1 MKFVTHEHRFGEHLI
16 KSQFPSAWNDI
27 CDVISSVSDDDI
39 IKLHE
44 GNYSKQKSISKAL
57 NHLFRNRFVEKNG
70 RRNLTY
76 SLTVLTSGLTATDQ
90 MGFGG

>member
-1 MKFVTHEHRFGEHLI
+1 MKFVTHEHRFGENLI

-27 CDVISSVSDDDI
+27 CDVISSVTDDDI

-44 GNYSKQKSISKAL
+44 GNYSNQKSISKAL
-57 NHLFRNRFVEKNG
+57 NHLFRDRFVEKNG

-90 MGFGG
+90 MVFGG